1 MTKEDIRVHLEP
13 ALDLLQ
19 LIGEDLEENFIGAD
33 LPNVVK
39 ARASITVSSLH
50 ILGDYLKGIGK
61 EDKA

>member
-61 EDKA
+61 EGKA